1 MGKKW
6 IFAMKRKGYFQQGY
20 DSRVCSDHLR
30 SEEFQ
35 TSIKVLKPDANTQGG
50 SSLATLSTI
59 ENC

>member
-1 MGKKW
+1 
-6 IFAMKRKGYFQQGY
+6 MKRKGYFQQGY